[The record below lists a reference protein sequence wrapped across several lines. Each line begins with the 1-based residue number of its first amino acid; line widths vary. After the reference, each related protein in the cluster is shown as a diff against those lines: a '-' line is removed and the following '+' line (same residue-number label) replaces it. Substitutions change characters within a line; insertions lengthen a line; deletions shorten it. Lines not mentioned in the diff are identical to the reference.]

1 MDETGWWSTSG
12 VTNSIRVKIVQ
23 EITTWLK
30 MHLAT
35 TMSTFNFFNKRFI
48 VSYLLTWE
56 RNDIKMQLFWRV
68 NVSPMVSVSPFCVKV
83 EPFPPSFVGLPS
95 LTIFFRWVDW
105 RFHFHRKQFPFN
117 EFEQFDEIS
126 VLQVCLCFNFFK
138 KANKLCFDTNARLMN
153 ALSPLKI
160 WFFY

>member
-1 MDETGWWSTSG
+1 MKYLRCDELDSGEDCTGNND
-12 VTNSIRVKIVQ
+12 VTENAPCHYYV
-23 EITTWLK
+23 
-30 MHLAT
+30 
-35 TMSTFNFFNKRFI
+35 NFFNKRFI

-160 WFFY
+160 